1 MKSFKEV
8 YDETKVRVACYVA
21 TSNNEWIKV
30 AWRNEYM
37 KEQTSLKIVAEEAMG
52 RMNAHVEF
60 NVGEIKI
67 GNESYVDW
75 KVSWKKLKNIIMEGQ
90 IRNKVE
96 TFREK
101 RLQSEIPMGFDKD
114 DHGWLKCNTDPRK
127 TASIYTLQEQMIET
141 NAWKKMRGL
150 VDQDKCRL
158 CGEFGETVQHLLA
171 G

>member
-1 MKSFKEV
+1 
-8 YDETKVRVACYVA
+8 
-21 TSNNEWIKV
+21 V
-30 AWRNEYM
+30 AWRNEYI
-37 KEQTSLKIVAEEAMG
+37 KEQTSSKRVAEEAKG
-52 RMNAHVEF
+52 RINGHVEF

-75 KVSWKKLKNIIMEGQ
+75 KVVWKKLKNIIREGK

-127 TASIYTLQEQMIET
+127 NSIDIPIAGTDDRNKSMEENERTIGPRQ
-141 NAWKKMRGL
+141 
-150 VDQDKCRL
+150 
-158 CGEFGETVQHLLA
+158 VQIVW
-171 G
+171 GI